1 MKLVGKLLVGSRQML
16 SSLREK
22 AVAGALVVNR
32 SLCEHT
38 TKGKKK
44 QVLGGG
50 LSWRSCTPKGWHSQR
65 NIQEK
70 KKLAREAGRGRLHR
84 AVL

>member
-32 SLCEHT
+32 SLCEHP

-44 QVLGGG
+44 QDLGGG
-50 LSWRSCTPKGWHSQR
+50 KAFMEELYS
-65 NIQEK
+65 
-70 KKLAREAGRGRLHR
+70 
-84 AVL
+84 